1 MTRPYLT
8 SAFAAAALACLTVLP
23 GPASA
28 TVTFD
33 WATVG
38 NPGNAA
44 DPTTGFGAVAN
55 AYRIAK
61 TEVTN
66 GQYAEFLNAAAA
78 SDPNGL
84 YNPNMGVTSS
94 RGGITRL
101 GAAGSFT
108 YAPSANMANKPVS
121 WVSFFDSMRFTN
133 WLHNGQGAGSTETGA
148 YNITDGVSE
157 TRAAN
162 ASYFLPSEDEWYK
175 AAYHQPASQGGDS
188 DNYWLYP
195 TASNSVPTVA
205 TANSV
210 GDISNPGTH
219 VANYSSGAVWNGLN
233 GNVTTVGS
241 AGPNSASF
249 YGTFDQSGNVW
260 EWNQTLGTGSGRG
273 LRGGSWRNGL
283 EAVLRSSFR
292 NNFGP
297 TLESFDVGFRVA
309 SPVPEPASFA
319 LFAVG
324 SALTLHRRHRRGEV
338 THTAQHPI

>member
-8 SAFAAAALACLTVLP
+8 SAFTAAALACLTVLA

-44 DPTTGFGAVAN
+44 DPLNTALVPGIGSVTN
-55 AYRIAK
+55 TYRIAT

-66 GQYAEFLNAAAA
+66 AQYAEFLNAAAA

-84 YNPNMGVTSS
+84 YNTKMGVTSS

-108 YAPSANMANKPVS
+108 YAPSANMANKPVNH
-121 WVSFFDSMRFTN
+121 VSFFDTMRFTN

-148 YNITDGVSE
+148 YNITNGVSE
-157 TRAAN
+157 TRAPN
-162 ASYFLPSEDEWYK
+162 ASFFLPSENEWYK

-195 TASNSVPTVA
+195 TASNSTPTIA
-205 TANSV
+205 TANPV
-210 GDISNPGTH
+210 GDISNPGTN
-219 VANYSSGAVWNGLN
+219 VANYFSGANWNGLN

-249 YGTFDQSGNVW
+249 YGTFDQGGNVW
-260 EWNQTLGTGSGRG
+260 EWNETLVTGSSRG
-273 LRGGSWRNGL
+273 LHGGSTGGDI
-283 EAVLRSSFR
+283 EVGLRSSFR
-292 NNFGP
+292 LNGFGP
-297 TLESFDVGFRVA
+297 AYEGGDTGFRVA
-309 SPVPEPASFA
+309 SPVPEPASVA
-319 LFAVG
+319 LLGFG
-324 SALTLHRRHRRGEV
+324 GLMMLRRR
-338 THTAQHPI
+338 TA